1 MDRSE
6 AKRNYKETKQAMGV
20 FRIRNTQSGSSFVGF
35 SKDLRAILN
44 RHRTELKFGSH
55 RNKEL
60 MGEWKSAGEAAFE
73 FEILDELEHDE
84 ENRADPGEDLATLLE
99 MWIGKLENAGEQVTR
114 L

>member
-6 AKRNYKETKQAMGV
+6 EKRKYKEAKQAMGV
-20 FRIRNTQSGSSFVGF
+20 YRIRNTQSGKSYVGF

-60 MGEWKSAGEAAFE
+60 LGEWKSLGEAAFE
-73 FEILDELEHDE
+73 FEVLDELKPDDK
-84 ENRADPGEDLATLLE
+84 NRTDPEEDLRTLAE
-99 MWIGKLENAGEQVTR
+99 MWIGRLEEEGRSVVGF
-114 L
+114 